1 MRRYIFVIGGVMSGL
16 GKGIL
21 SASTAFLL
29 SSKGYNVSI
38 LKIDP
43 YINVDAGT
51 MNPYQ
56 HGEVFV
62 TEDGGETDLDLG
74 HYERFLNK
82 NLHKWNNIT
91 TGKIYYNVIQKEREG
106 KYLGQ
111 TVQVIPHITDEIKN
125 SIREVGEKDNADIL
139 IIEIGG
145 TVGDIESLPFLEA
158 ARQMYLE
165 DRENVMFI
173 LIGLVPLSI
182 DKEQKTKP
190 LQHSVQELRRIGIQ
204 PDIIVGRS
212 KDPLL
217 EETKKKLSL
226 FSNVP
231 IEGIFSDQDLDI
243 QYKLPIVLEKE
254 GYLDYIS
261 KRLRLNNNKPDLSKL
276 YDFIE
281 KIENYKKV
289 KRIAMIGKY
298 TKVTDSYLSIKESLK
313 IAGAY
318 TGIKLEFVWIEST
331 DIEDE
336 KINIEDFNFDL
347 AIVLPGFGAR
357 GVEGKIKALK
367 YLRENNIQTLGIC
380 YGLQLMT
387 VEIARNV
394 LGLKDA
400 HTTEVN
406 PNTPYPVVDMMEEQK
421 KILQLGGTMRLGNY
435 PLYIKENTLAYGIY
449 NLKETK
455 ERHRHRYEINNKYL
469 DKFESVNYIV
479 SGTSI
484 GGLVEIME
492 YKDNKFFTGT
502 QFHPEFN
509 SKIFSP
515 HPIFIELLKQ

>member
-1 MRRYIFVIGGVMSGL
+1 MSGL

-21 SASTAFLL
+21 SSSTGLLL
-29 SSKGYNVSI
+29 SSAGYNVSM

-91 TGKIYYNVIQKEREG
+91 TGKIYYNVIKKEREG

-111 TVQVIPHITDEIKN
+111 TVQIIPHITDEIKN
-125 SIREVGEKDNADIL
+125 SIKEVGEKDNADIL

-173 LIGLVPLSI
+173 LIGLVPLSS
-182 DKEQKTKP
+182 DNEQKTKP

-212 KDPLL
+212 KDILTQ
-217 EETKKKLSL
+217 ESKKKLSL

-231 IEGIFSDQDLDI
+231 LEGIFSDPDLDS
-243 QYKLPIVLEKE
+243 QYKLPIILNNE
-254 GYLDYIS
+254 GYFDYIS
-261 KRLRLNNNKPDLSKL
+261 KRLKLNNKPDLSKL
-276 YDFIE
+276 EDFVN
-281 KIENYKKV
+281 KMNNYKEIKKV
-289 KRIAMIGKY
+289 AMIGKY
-298 TKVTDSYLSIKESLK
+298 TKITDSYLSIKESLK

-318 TGIKLEFVWIEST
+318 LNIKPEFVWIEST
-331 DIEDE
+331 DIEDG
-336 KINIEDFNFDL
+336 KVNIEDFDFDL

-367 YLRENNIQTLGIC
+367 YLRENNIPTLGIC

-387 VEIARNV
+387 VEIARNL

-400 HTTEVN
+400 NTTEVN
-406 PNTPYPVVDMMEEQK
+406 PNTTNPVVDLMEEQK
-421 KILQLGGTMRLGNY
+421 KVLELGGTMRLGNY
-435 PLYIKENTLAYGIY
+435 PLYIKENTLAYKIY

-479 SGTSI
+479 SGYSI
-484 GGLVEIME
+484 GNLVEIME
-492 YKDNKFFTGT
+492 YKDNKFFIGT

-515 HPIFIELLKQ
+515 HPIFIELLKR